1 VRTIYEFPL
10 EVIDAQAVQMPS
22 GAQILTVQ
30 KQNGTPCIW
39 GMVDTENQKE
49 ERFFEIFGTGHPMH
63 EDMGVGR
70 EYVGT
75 FQMHSGSLVF
85 HLLERS

>member
-1 VRTIYEFPL
+1 MRTIYEFPL

-39 GMVDTENQKE
+39 AMVDTENQKE

-85 HLLERS
+85 HLFERS

>member
-39 GMVDTENQKE
+39 AMVDTENQKE

-85 HLLERS
+85 HLFERS